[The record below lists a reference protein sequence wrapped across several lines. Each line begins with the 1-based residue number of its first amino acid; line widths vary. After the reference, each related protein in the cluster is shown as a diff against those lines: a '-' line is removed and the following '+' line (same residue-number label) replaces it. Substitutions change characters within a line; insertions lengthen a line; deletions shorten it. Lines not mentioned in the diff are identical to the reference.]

1 MVLDILKFIFSD
13 IWHYLGTLILIY
25 VLGVS
30 ISAIAQSF
38 RSVYQPITY
47 NFKGEKMPEDIKNE
61 NRKES

>member
-13 IWHYLGTLILIY
+13 IWHYLGTLVLIY

-30 ISAIAQSF
+30 ISAVAQSL

-47 NFKGEKMPEDIKNE
+47 NFKGEKMPEDTKNE
-61 NRKES
+61 NRKEP